1 MQARTSRRPSRQ
13 ISGVFI
19 VALCFKLLFQE
30 TSGSPKRRATVSRLF
45 IMISARGGL
54 KLTFN
59 LQRRLLPMT
68 KRPLGRGL
76 SALISTDAPPADS
89 DEIRDIE
96 IDLIRPGHQQPRT
109 TFDPARLDELAQS
122 IRTSGIIQPL
132 LVRPR
137 GGLFELVAGERRWRA
152 AQLAGLSRI
161 PAIIREIPGDRLLEL
176 ALIENIQ
183 RQELNPIEEANAYK
197 RLIKSL
203 KLTQDEVAQRVCPYR
218 TFVTNYLRI
227 LKLPSEIQLLLES
240 EKLSFGHARALL
252 GLEDLILQRRYAQ
265 KIVKHNWS
273 MRETER
279 RIKLASQDRP
289 ATPKHRLKQDDPN
302 IRAAEAKLRRHLGT
316 QVRILPG
323 RAGSVGKIEI
333 EYYTSLDLDRLYD
346 IIFSSHEHDSPPNAA
361 ASAGL

>member
-1 MQARTSRRPSRQ
+1 
-13 ISGVFI
+13 
-19 VALCFKLLFQE
+19 
-30 TSGSPKRRATVSRLF
+30 
-45 IMISARGGL
+45 
-54 KLTFN
+54 
-59 LQRRLLPMT
+59 MT

-76 SALISTDAPPADS
+76 SALISTDSPPADG

-109 TFDPARLDELAQS
+109 TFDQARLDELAQS

-161 PAIIREIPGDRLLEL
+161 PAIIREIPDDKVLEL

-197 RLIKSL
+197 RLIESL
-203 KLTQDEVAQRVCPYR
+203 NLTQEEVAQRVGRDR

-227 LKLPSEIQLLLES
+227 LKLPSEIQLLLEN

-252 GLEDLILQRRYAQ
+252 GLGDVILQRRYAQ

-273 MRETER
+273 VRETER
-279 RIKLASQDRP
+279 RIKHASQDRP
-289 ATPKHRLKQDDPN
+289 VNARHLLKHDDPN
-302 IRAAEAKLRRHLGT
+302 VRAAEAKLRRHLGT

-333 EYYTSLDLDRLYD
+333 EYYTPLDLDRLYT
-346 IIFSSHEHDSPPNAA
+346 IIVAKHEPDRPANATASSA
-361 ASAGL
+361 L